1 MPTADSGFR
10 IGSITKLFTALMTLM
25 LRDSKQL
32 QSLDANIAEYQPDF
46 SIINPFK
53 TNRGITFR
61 QLMSHMSGLPRES
74 PCANIFV
81 TGCNLSEADIYKNL
95 ANIEL
100 MYPPGQQPTY
110 SNLGFGLLG
119 RVLEKITN
127 VKWEDSV
134 KKMVFDQL
142 GMTTSGNTFTAD
154 DIKKLAIGYYAN
166 GSPAG
171 IIIYN
176 TLKDVLYIR
185 HLSYH
190 ISCQREYCCHRILGT
205 LVLRE
210 HMWSVLLLLYKL
222 IIINQGDAALW
233 EM

>member
-1 MPTADSGFR
+1 
-10 IGSITKLFTALMTLM
+10 MTLM

-32 QSLDANIAEYQPDF
+32 RSLDADITEYLPEF

-81 TGCNLSEADIYKNL
+81 TGCNISDEDIYKNL
-95 ANIEL
+95 ASIEL
-100 MYPPGQQPTY
+100 MYPPGQQPAY

-127 VKWEDSV
+127 AKWEDSV

-142 GMTTSGNTFTAD
+142 GMTTSGNTFTSD
-154 DIKKLAIGYYAN
+154 DIEKLAIGYYAN
-166 GSPAG
+166 GSQAG
-171 IIIYN
+171 NINNYGYLLPYTYIHRALFLSLYTHCRLCATQAQKGHKLSSY
-176 TLKDVLYIR
+176 TLFPMQ
-185 HLSYH
+185 
-190 ISCQREYCCHRILGT
+190 ISSQ
-205 LVLRE
+205 LVSSHQQAKL
-210 HMWSVLLLLYKL
+210 MQVLLT
-222 IIINQGDAALW
+222 
-233 EM
+233 